1 MSKPRDTRQQLIL
14 AAERLFAE
22 RGIEGVSLREINL
35 AAKQRNTSAAH
46 YHFGS
51 KEALVEAIF
60 EYRRTEIGRR
70 RDELLDRLESE
81 GRAHDLRA
89 LAEVLVRPLAPE
101 LQSGEDASRYLE
113 FLAHLFLMTPEKVR
127 EILRRHQAA
136 EGRWG
141 ALLVKALPSIPRSL
155 VWTRMF
161 LMARHVVTSLAI
173 YHRRGLETSDEV
185 SLEAY
190 LSDMIDAVAGYMAAP
205 PSASTLALAK
215 VRDERY
221 AAEQAQNPSVT
232 RSEAAASS
240 QPGPERE

>member
-1 MSKPRDTRQQLIL
+1 VSKQRDTRQQLIL

-60 EYRRTEIGRR
+60 ELRRTEIGRR
-70 RDELLDRLESE
+70 REELLDRLEAD
-81 GRAHDLRA
+81 GRTSDLRA

-101 LQSGEDASRYLE
+101 LQSGQSGEEGSRYLE
-113 FLAHLFLMTPEKVR
+113 FLAHLLLMSPEKVG

-136 EGRWG
+136 EGRWA
-141 ALLVKALPSIPRSL
+141 ALAMKSLPGIPRSL
-155 VWTRMF
+155 LWTRLF
-161 LMARHVVTSLAI
+161 LMARHVVTSLAV
-173 YHRRGLETSDEV
+173 YHRRGLETDEV
-185 SLEAY
+185 SLETY
-190 LSDMIDAVAGYMAAP
+190 LSDMIDAVAGYLGAPASAA
-205 PSASTLALAK
+205 TLALAK

-221 AAEQAQNPSVT
+221 AAEQASGAVA
-232 RSEAAASS
+232 RGE
-240 QPGPERE
+240 GGV